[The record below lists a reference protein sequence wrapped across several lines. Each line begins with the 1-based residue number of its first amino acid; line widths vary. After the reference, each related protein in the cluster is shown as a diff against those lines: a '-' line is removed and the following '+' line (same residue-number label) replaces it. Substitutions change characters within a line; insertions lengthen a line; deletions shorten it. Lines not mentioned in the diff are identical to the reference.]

1 MSPEVPLIILIL
13 AFPIYFLTKWIL
25 MRLKLG
31 NENNRKYLAIIPTV
45 IFSPLLYIGIIMIW
59 LFSVSYYPKTDFNK
73 QEWNENKKER
83 YKMSNDII
91 KSEILIGK
99 TKEEVIEL
107 LGNDSYFYDE
117 SHIAYDLG
125 FVPGLFNIDPDVLDI
140 YFENGKVITVG
151 QHET

>member
-1 MSPEVPLIILIL
+1 
-13 AFPIYFLTKWIL
+13 

-45 IFSPLLYIGIIMIW
+45 ILSPLLYIGIIMIW
-59 LFSVSYYPKTDFNK
+59 IFSISYYPKTDFNK
-73 QEWNENKKER
+73 QEWNKNKEER

-91 KSEILIGK
+91 KGEILIGK

-107 LGNDSYFYDE
+107 LGDDFYFYDE

-140 YFENGKVITVG
+140 YFEKGKVTKVG

>member
-1 MSPEVPLIILIL
+1 MSLEVPIIILIL
-13 AFPIYFLTKWIL
+13 TFPIYFLTKWVL

-31 NENNRKYLAIIPTV
+31 NKNSRKYLAIIPTV
-45 IFSPLLYIGIIMIW
+45 ILSPLLYIGIIMIW
-59 LFSVSYYPKTDFNK
+59 IFSVSYYPKIDFNK
-73 QEWNENKKER
+73 QEWNENKEER

-107 LGNDSYFYDE
+107 LGDDFYFYDE

-140 YFENGKVITVG
+140 YFEKGKVTKVG